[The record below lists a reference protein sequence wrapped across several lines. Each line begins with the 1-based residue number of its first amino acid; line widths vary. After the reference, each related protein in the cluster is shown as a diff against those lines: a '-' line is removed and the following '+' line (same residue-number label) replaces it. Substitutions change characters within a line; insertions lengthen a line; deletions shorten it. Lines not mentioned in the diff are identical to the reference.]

1 MRVLKNINDFKEN
14 CVIEVKSA
22 AHGLPQSVW
31 PTYSAF
37 ANTQGGIILLGVAE
51 NEDKSLRVV
60 GLDDPQKIVRD
71 FWSAVNDRAKVSV
84 NILQDRHVHV
94 EDADGENIVVIEV
107 PAADRHYRPVFTDGD
122 LLNGTFRRNG
132 EGDYHCS
139 REEINAMVRD
149 QTDMPLD
156 AAPVPEMTPAVF
168 NADTLKSYR
177 NRFRVFKPD
186 HVWNSLEDVEFLEKI
201 GAVRIG
207 EDDRLHPTKAGLL
220 MFANE
225 YDIVKEFPNY
235 FLDFR
240 ETEPGAERWSDRV
253 VSSSGDWSGNLFDFY
268 FKIIAR
274 MTAGLK
280 VPFALKDGLDRVDD
294 TESHKAMR
302 EALANALIHSDYCGR
317 RGIVVEKSPGHVAIG
332 NPGSMRISI
341 EEAMSGGVSDPRNA
355 FIFKIFSFLTIGE
368 RAGSGLY
375 NIRTV
380 WQKNGWKQPE
390 LTQKLSPD
398 RVTLILEYET
408 VDHVDE
414 HVELKNE
421 YVVDTI
427 EHVKEQNEHV
437 AIKNE
442 YVAAQNEYVK
452 RLLMLL
458 IQDPRMSYI
467 KLSAALGI
475 SKSTVIRQLQVL
487 RNDGAVIREGSDR
500 YGNWVVSA
508 AVREALVNGEK
519 NTDGS

>member
-1 MRVLKNINDFKEN
+1 MNNRIQDILSDLSKFKYEN
-14 CVIEVKSA
+14 ECLEAKSA

-31 PTYSAF
+31 ATYSAF
-37 ANTQGGIILLGVAE
+37 ANTLGGVILLGVAE

-60 GLDDPQKIVRD
+60 GLDDPQKIIRD

-84 NILQDRHVHV
+84 NILHDRHVRV
-94 EDADGENIVVIEV
+94 EEADGNNIVVIEI
-107 PAADRHYRPVFTDGD
+107 PAADRHYRPVFTGGD
-122 LLNGTFRRNG
+122 LLNGTFRRNS

-156 AAPVPEMTPAVF
+156 TATVPEMTPAVF

-186 HVWNSLEDVEFLEKI
+186 HIWNSLEDVEFLEKI

-280 VPFALKDGLDRVDD
+280 VPIALKDGLDRVDD
-294 TESHKAMR
+294 TEAHKAMR

-317 RGIVVEKSPGHVAIG
+317 RGIVVEKSPGRVAIG

-355 FIFKIFSFLTIGE
+355 VIFKVFSFLAIGE

-408 VDHVDE
+408 VEPNQSH
-414 HVELKNE
+414 NE
-421 YVVDTI
+421 TNGETI
-427 EHVKEQNEHV
+427 EPVNETNKDVNDTVKPLDGQLDKTNDTKDARLIKVILENPHASYSEIANKLGVSRASV
-437 AIKNE
+437 ARRLATLRSKNIIKRKGT
-442 YVAAQNEYVK
+442 K
-452 RLLMLL
+452 RSGVWIL
-458 IQDPRMSYI
+458 IENA
-467 KLSAALGI
+467 K
-475 SKSTVIRQLQVL
+475 
-487 RNDGAVIREGSDR
+487 
-500 YGNWVVSA
+500 
-508 AVREALVNGEK
+508 
-519 NTDGS
+519 